1 MPEDQLSKIF
11 NPFYT
16 TKTNGTGLGMGIAKK
31 VMDAHNGRIEVHSQA
46 GSGAE
51 FLISLPVADA
61 LRAGVKAETR
71 PTDASDQTTISSN
84 RCRPPATATEPA
96 VGGADHD
103 DLSELRFEPG
113 TRQ

>member
-31 VMDAHNGRIEVHSQA
+31 VMDAHNGRIEVHSEA
-46 GSGAE
+46 GSGTE
-51 FLISLPVADA
+51 FLISIPVADA
-61 LRAGVKAETR
+61 LRAGLK
-71 PTDASDQTTISSN
+71 
-84 RCRPPATATEPA
+84 TEPRPA
-96 VGGADHD
+96 DATDHDHDFEPVQPSGNGNRASADGADHD
-103 DLSELRFEPG
+103 ALSELRFESG